1 MDATRPST
9 PVRRGRIWPLVTYP
23 LRLGPSRPERPSGP
37 FTRLAVVHVLSTAAD
52 VWVTVALAGSVF
64 VSVSLHAARGRTAL
78 GLICT
83 VLPFL
88 VVGPFLGPVIERVSG
103 GRRAIMAASSVGRL
117 VACGFMASV
126 IHTLWLFPAAFAF
139 LVCSKTYLVS
149 KASLVPSAV
158 ERDEELVEA
167 NSKLAIG
174 SSVATSLAGLVGAG
188 IYKVFGSPTV
198 LHLNMVM
205 LAVCAVLVMRLR
217 PSRRDRLPQWP
228 STTWTTGVPPTFVA
242 AEGAS
247 PQASSAAA
255 GMRAARVRAR
265 RARSNGSRA
274 LPPGGLLLA
283 GVAMTAMRAV
293 AGLMT
298 LLVIFAFRRDGA
310 PLIWYG
316 LAGVATVVG
325 TLGGATLAPFVRD
338 RVAEERIVPAA
349 AFVIGAAAVAVTQLR
364 VVHRWP
370 AALILAMAVGV
381 AASVGKMAFD
391 AIVQRD
397 PPEVARSRLFARS
410 EAVFQLGWVLA
421 ALAPV
426 LITMSLMTGFV
437 VVAALSL
444 GAGLIFIIGWHK
456 ARAGTLPSWWPV
468 GAGSSPLAGAP
479 GPAGSGPPDAHPP
492 SALGGPVGAGPDAD
506 PTRVYPGR
514 GPS

>member
-1 MDATRPST
+1 MDVTRPSVPT
-9 PVRRGRIWPLVTYP
+9 RGRIWPLVTYP
-23 LRLGPSRPERPSGP
+23 FRLGPSRPEPPSGP
-37 FTRLAVVHVLSTAAD
+37 FARLAIVHTLSTAAD

-64 VSVSLHAARGRTAL
+64 VSVSLHAARGKTAL

-88 VVGPFLGPVIERVSG
+88 VVGPFVGPVIERMRG

-126 IHTLWLFPAAFAF
+126 IHRLWLFPAAFAF
-139 LVCSKTYLVS
+139 LVCSKTYLVA

-188 IYKVFGSPTV
+188 IYKVFGSPTL

-205 LAVCAVLVMRLR
+205 LAACAVMVMRLR
-217 PSRRDRLPQWP
+217 PSRGDRLPQWP
-228 STTWTTGVPPTFVA
+228 WSTTWTTTAPWSTSTADGTVSASAPT
-242 AEGAS
+242 G
-247 PQASSAAA
+247 PDDA
-255 GMRAARVRAR
+255 GEMTGGRARDRRRRGR
-265 RARSNGSRA
+265 RARGNGSRP

-310 PLIWYG
+310 PLYWYG
-316 LAGVATVVG
+316 LAGVATVAG
-325 TLGGATLAPFVRD
+325 TLGGATLAPIVRD

-349 AFVIGAAAVAVTQLR
+349 AFVIGGAAIAVTQLTA
-364 VVHRWP
+364 VHRWV
-370 AALILAMAVGV
+370 AALVLAMAVGV
-381 AASVGKMAFD
+381 AASVAKMAFD

-397 PPEVARSRLFARS
+397 PPEVARSRLFARF

-421 ALAPV
+421 ALVPV
-426 LITMSLMTGFV
+426 LVTLSLLAGFV
-437 VVAALSL
+437 IVAALSL
-444 GAGLIFIIGWHK
+444 GAGLIFVIGWHK
-456 ARAGTLPSWWPV
+456 ARAGALPGWWPV
-468 GAGSSPLAGAP
+468 GGASTPP
-479 GPAGSGPPDAHPP
+479 GPAGDGGPPS
-492 SALGGPVGAGPDAD
+492 SAIGGPVGAD
-506 PTRVYPGR
+506 PTTVYPHP

>member
-1 MDATRPST
+1 MHATRPSN
-9 PVRRGRIWPLVTYP
+9 PVRRGRIWPLLTYP

-37 FTRLAVVHVLSTAAD
+37 FTRLAVVQALSTAAD

-64 VSVSLHAARGRTAL
+64 ASVSLHAARGKTAL

-88 VVGPFLGPVIERVSG
+88 VVGPFVGPVIERVRG
-103 GRRAIMAASSVGRL
+103 GRRAIMAASSGGRL
-117 VACGFMASV
+117 VACGFMAAV

-139 LVCSKTYLVS
+139 LVCSKTYLV
-149 KASLVPSAV
+149 ARAALVPSAV

-174 SSVATSLAGLVGAG
+174 SSVATSVAGLVGAG

-198 LHLNMVM
+198 LHLNMVI
-205 LAVCAVLVMRLR
+205 LAACAVLVMRLR
-217 PSRRDRLPQWP
+217 PSRCDRLPQWP
-228 STTWTTGVPPTFVA
+228 WSTTWTTAAPLTFPT
-242 AEGAS
+242 AEGVGPPA
-247 PQASSAAA
+247 PTDAA
-255 GMRAARVRAR
+255 GMRAARV

-283 GVAMTAMRAV
+283 GVAMTAMRTV

-298 LLVIFAFRRDGA
+298 LLIIFAFRRDGA

-316 LAGVATVVG
+316 MAGVSTVIG

-349 AFVIGAAAVAVTQLR
+349 AFVIGSAAVAVTQLR

-370 AALILAMAVGV
+370 AALILAVAVGV
-381 AASVGKMAFD
+381 AASVAKMAFD

-421 ALAPV
+421 ALVPV
-426 LITMSLMTGFV
+426 LITMSLMAGFV
-437 VVAALSL
+437 VVAALGL
-444 GAGLIFIIGWHK
+444 GGGLIFVIGWHK
-456 ARAGTLPSWWPV
+456 ARAGTLPGWWPV
-468 GAGSSPLAGAP
+468 GTGTPSPPGAP
-479 GPAGSGPPDAHPP
+479 RPGGPTDAHPP
-492 SALGGPVGAGPDAD
+492 SALGGPVGTGPGGD
-506 PTRVYPGR
+506 PTRVHPR
-514 GPS
+514 TGPS

>member
-1 MDATRPST
+1 MHATRPSS
-9 PVRRGRIWPLVTYP
+9 PVRRGRIWPLITYP
-23 LRLGPSRPERPSGP
+23 LRLGPSRRERPSGP
-37 FTRLAVVHVLSTAAD
+37 FTRLAVVQALSTAAD

-64 VSVSLHAARGRTAL
+64 ASVSLHAARGKTAL

-88 VVGPFLGPVIERVSG
+88 VVGPFVGQVIERVRG
-103 GRRAIMAASSVGRL
+103 GRRAIMAASSGGRL

-139 LVCSKTYLVS
+139 LVCSKTYLVA

-174 SSVATSLAGLVGAG
+174 SSVATSVAGLVGAG

-217 PSRRDRLPQWP
+217 RSRGDRLPQWP
-228 STTWTTGVPPTFVA
+228 WSTTWTTAAPPNFPT
-242 AEGAS
+242 AEGAA
-247 PQASSAAA
+247 PSAPTDAA

-265 RARSNGSRA
+265 RARSNGSRT

-316 LAGVATVVG
+316 LAGVATVIG

-349 AFVIGAAAVAVTQLR
+349 AFVIGSAAVAVTQLR

-370 AALILAMAVGV
+370 AALILAVAVGV
-381 AASVGKMAFD
+381 AAAVAKMAFD

-426 LITMSLMTGFV
+426 LITMSLMAGFV

-444 GAGLIFIIGWHK
+444 GGGLIFVIGWHK

-468 GAGSSPLAGAP
+468 GTGSPPPAGAP
-479 GPAGSGPPDAHPP
+479 GPGGPTDAHPS
-492 SALGGPVGAGPDAD
+492 SALGGPVGTGPGGD
-506 PTRVYPGR
+506 PTRVYPR
-514 GPS
+514 SGPP

>member
-1 MDATRPST
+1 
-9 PVRRGRIWPLVTYP
+9 
-23 LRLGPSRPERPSGP
+23 
-37 FTRLAVVHVLSTAAD
+37 VVQCLSTAAD

-64 VSVSLHAARGRTAL
+64 ASVSLHAARGKTAL

-88 VVGPFLGPVIERVSG
+88 VVGPFVGPVIERMRG

-117 VACGFMASV
+117 VACGFMAAV
-126 IHTLWLFPAAFAF
+126 IHRLWLFPAAFAF
-139 LVCSKTYLVS
+139 LVCSKTYLVA

-158 ERDEELVEA
+158 ERDQELVEA

-188 IYKVFGSPTV
+188 IYKGFGSPAV

-217 PSRRDRLPQWP
+217 PSRGDRLPQWP
-228 STTWTTGVPPTFVA
+228 WSTTWTTTAPWSPAST
-242 AEGAS
+242 EGT
-247 PQASSAAA
+247 AAA
-255 GMRAARVRAR
+255 SDPTSLADATATPGGRAR
-265 RARSNGSRA
+265 GRGRRGRRTRGNGSRP

-298 LLVIFAFRRDGA
+298 LLVIFAFRREGA
-310 PLIWYG
+310 PLYWYG
-316 LAGVATVVG
+316 LAGMATVAG

-349 AFVIGAAAVAVTQLR
+349 AFVIGAAAVAVTQLTAL
-364 VVHRWP
+364 HRRL

-381 AASVGKMAFD
+381 AASVAKMAFD

-397 PPEVARSRLFARS
+397 PPEVARSRLFARF

-421 ALAPV
+421 ALVPV
-426 LITMSLMTGFV
+426 LITLSLMAGFV
-437 VVAALSL
+437 IVAALSL
-444 GAGLIFIIGWHK
+444 GAGLIFVIGWHK
-456 ARAGTLPSWWPV
+456 ARAGALPGWWPV
-468 GAGSSPLAGAP
+468 GVGSPTPGAP
-479 GPAGSGPPDAHPP
+479 GRPGGAGPTAAHPP
-492 SALGGPVGAGPDAD
+492 SAIGGPVGTGPGAD
-506 PTRVYPGR
+506 PTTVYPR